1 VRCPLCGVPGT
12 AERCPRC
19 QQSARTVPL
28 QTPFWGALWAVPRGL
43 ITLLADRRLWGL
55 SLLPLAL
62 AVVLLA
68 TGVGLGLSRLQ
79 GFLAALLT
87 GYTEGTWLW
96 VLQGL
101 SFLLSSVL
109 GVFLFLVLFLPVVS
123 LVCMPFLEPLALAA
137 EEYWLG
143 GASPSGPGLGLGA
156 ILADM
161 LRLLVFK
168 LALMLLALP
177 LLLIPG
183 LGFLLYLW
191 IMAMLT
197 AIDFWD
203 LTLGRK
209 HYRFGAKLAFIRRHA
224 GAFMAFS
231 LPLML
236 MVWIPVLQL
245 LMVPA
250 GAVAGALLY
259 LQLPKQEPSDASVA
273 R

>member
-1 VRCPLCGVPGT
+1 MRCPLCGVPGT
-12 AERCPRC
+12 SDCCDRC
-19 QQSARTVPL
+19 QHSARPVPERPPL
-28 QTPFWGALWAVPRGL
+28 WSAVWAVPSGL
-43 ITLLADRRLWGL
+43 MTLMAHRRLWTL
-55 SLLPLAL
+55 SLWPLAL
-62 AVVLLA
+62 GVVLLA
-68 TGVGLGLSRLQ
+68 TAVGLGLSRLQ
-79 GFLAALLT
+79 AFLAALLA

-96 VLQGL
+96 ILQGL
-101 SFLLSSVL
+101 SFVLSSAL

-137 EEYWLG
+137 EEQWLG
-143 GASPSGPGLGLGA
+143 GASPSGPGLGLGT

-197 AIDFWD
+197 ALDFWD

-209 HYRFGAKLAFIRRHA
+209 HYRFGAKLAFFRRYA
-224 GAFMAFS
+224 PTFVLFS

-259 LQLPKQEPSDASVA
+259 LQLPKQEPLDAPVS

>member
-1 VRCPLCGVPGT
+1 M
-12 AERCPRC
+12 
-19 QQSARTVPL
+19 
-28 QTPFWGALWAVPRGL
+28 
-43 ITLLADRRLWGL
+43 TLLAHRRLWGL

-62 AVVLLA
+62 AVILLA
-68 TGVGLGLSRLQ
+68 TAVGFGLSRIQ
-79 GFLAALLT
+79 AVLAAVLA

-96 VLQGL
+96 LLQGL
-101 SFLLSSVL
+101 SFLLSSAL
-109 GVFLFLVLFLPVVS
+109 GIFLFLVLFLPVVS

-137 EEYWLG
+137 EEQWLG
-143 GASPSGPGLGLGA
+143 GPSRSAPGLGVGMMV
-156 ILADM
+156 ADM
-161 LRLLVFK
+161 FRLLALK
-168 LALMLLALP
+168 LVVMLVALP

-191 IMAMLT
+191 VMAMLT
-197 AIDFWD
+197 ALDFWD

-209 HYRFGAKLAFIRRHA
+209 HYRFGAKLAFFRRHA
-224 GAFMAFS
+224 PTFVLFS

-259 LQLPKQEPSDASVA
+259 LQLPKQEPADAPVS